1 MILCSRIGMRENGP
15 VKGMP
20 QDIGGSSGVAI
31 EGLQDGCDIL
41 APDIKFG
48 TRIKYYPPQFQ
59 MDNISLKVGGC
70 KSQILATI
78 QILQ

>member
-1 MILCSRIGMRENGP
+1 MRCSRTRIRENEP
-15 VKGMP
+15 VMEMP

-31 EGLQDGCDIL
+31 EGMQDLHDIL

-48 TRIKYYPPQFQ
+48 TCIKYYPPQFQ

-70 KSQILATI
+70 EGQILATP
-78 QILQ
+78 QTLQ